1 MTGLVATGS
10 TTPITIE
17 NDGWFPDVP
26 LADMRAAER
35 VGGAVS
41 DERLTQ
47 SVIAAIAAVNS
58 ELAAWQQTQIDSGF
72 AKLED
77 VTAKSINGQSTLVAL
92 YFRAVYSLAHAD
104 LIERFIDYD
113 TTNSGGKRAA
123 EVMDSVA
130 DQHRNAR
137 WAVRDILGR
146 TRTTAELI

>member
-47 SVIAAIAAVNS
+47 AVIAAIVAVNA
-58 ELAAWQQTQIDSGF
+58 ELAGWQQTHIDNGI

-77 VTAKSINGQSTLVAL
+77 VTAKTINDQSTLVQL

-104 LIERFIDYD
+104 LIERFADYD
-113 TTNSGGKRAA
+113 TTNSGSKRAQ
-123 EVMDSVA
+123 EVLDSVA